1 MINNSPQSF
10 QAMEKTIEGIL
21 SDGKLDVH
29 DIPNL
34 VLLISQIYKQGS
46 SFKNV
51 NLVNIIKFT
60 VNVIIECF
68 LPGMEASIAE
78 KLADASI
85 DLLAMNVHY
94 IEHIVQTSC
103 CVKR

>member
-1 MINNSPQSF
+1 MMNNSPQSF

-68 LPGMEASIAE
+68 CPE
-78 KLADASI
+78 
-85 DLLAMNVHY
+85 
-94 IEHIVQTSC
+94 
-103 CVKR
+103 